1 MFAYEWSD
9 LAQGKK
15 SLYIFSYWLKTVL
28 EFAKIEHLMYGPI
41 RHCFVIR
48 IELFLED
55 LSLSPGLTHVYCKTW
70 RQFTQVVCILIASSA
85 RWK

>member
-28 EFAKIEHLMYGPI
+28 EFAKIEHLMYRPV
-41 RHCFVIR
+41 RHCFLIR
-48 IELFLED
+48 DRIVLGRPELKSWPHTCL
-55 LSLSPGLTHVYCKTW
+55 L
-70 RQFTQVVCILIASSA
+70 
-85 RWK
+85 

>member
-28 EFAKIEHLMYGPI
+28 EFAKIEHLMYRPI
-41 RHCFVIR
+41 RNTV
-48 IELFLED
+48 L
-55 LSLSPGLTHVYCKTW
+55 W
-70 RQFTQVVCILIASSA
+70 
-85 RWK
+85 